1 MGLIEIVVLALI
13 QGFTE
18 FLPISSSGHLILP
31 SQLLGWQDQGQAFDI
46 AVHVGTLFAVLIYFR
61 KDVVQILSAWF
72 KSCAGKGHTAESKLG
87 WYIILATIPAGLVAG
102 LAKDFIETNT
112 RGAAVIATTTI
123 VFGLALWYA
132 DIKAKENKNI
142 FDIKWKAALLI
153 GIAQAVALI
162 PGTSRSGITITAGLL
177 LGLDKKS
184 AARFSFLMSIPVIG
198 GLGLVMII
206 KLILDNTAV
215 DWYALILG
223 TVLSF
228 VSAYTCIFLF
238 LKFIERMGMLP
249 FVIYRLILGFA
260 LFALIGL
267 GYISA

>member
-1 MGLIEIVVLALI
+1 MGLIEIIVLALI
-13 QGFTE
+13 QGLTE

-31 SQLLGWQDQGQAFDI
+31 SQLLGWEDQGQAFDI

-61 KDVVQILSAWF
+61 QDVIDILSAWF
-72 KSCAGKGHTAESKLG
+72 KSCVGKGHTQESKLG
-87 WYIILATIPAGLVAG
+87 WYIILATIPAGVVAG
-102 LAKDFIETNT
+102 IAKDFIEANT

-123 VFGLALWYA
+123 LFGLALWYA
-132 DIKAKENKNI
+132 DVKAKENKNI
-142 FDIKWKAALLI
+142 FDVKWRSALLI
-153 GIAQAVALI
+153 GLAQAVALI

-206 KLILDNTAV
+206 KLILDNVQV
-215 DWYALILG
+215 DWNALILG
-223 TVLSF
+223 TILSF
-228 VSAYTCIFLF
+228 ISAYTCIFLF

-249 FVIYRLILGFA
+249 FVIYRLILGVG

>member
-1 MGLIEIVVLALI
+1 MGLIEIIVLALI
-13 QGFTE
+13 QGLTE

-31 SQLLGWQDQGQAFDI
+31 SQLLGWDDQGQAFDI

-61 KDVVQILSAWF
+61 KDVAEILSAWF
-72 KSCAGKGHTAESKLG
+72 KSCAGKGHTQESKLG
-87 WYIILATIPAGLVAG
+87 WLIILATVPAGLFGAVAQ
-102 LAKDFIETNT
+102 DFIEANT

-123 VFGLALWYA
+123 IFGLALWYA
-132 DIKAKENKNI
+132 DVKAKENKSV
-142 FDIKWKAALLI
+142 FDITWKSALFI
-153 GIAQAVALI
+153 GIAQAVAMI

-198 GLGLVMII
+198 GMGLVMII

-215 DWYALILG
+215 DWHALILG
-223 TVLSF
+223 TILSF
-228 VSAYTCIFLF
+228 ASAYACIFLF

-249 FVIYRLILGFA
+249 FVIYRLILGLG
-260 LFALIGL
+260 LFVLIGL

>member
-1 MGLIEIVVLALI
+1 MGLIEIIVLALI
-13 QGFTE
+13 QGLTE

-31 SQLLGWQDQGQAFDI
+31 SQLLGWEDQGQAFDI

-61 KDVVQILSAWF
+61 KDVSEIVKAWA
-72 KSCAGKGHTAESKLG
+72 KSCTGKCHTKEGNLG
-87 WYIILATIPAGLVAG
+87 WFILLATIPAGLFAG
-102 LAKDFIETNT
+102 LAKDFIEANT

-123 VFGLALWYA
+123 LFGLALWYA
-132 DIKAKENKNI
+132 DAKAKENKHI
-142 FDIKWKAALLI
+142 FDITWKSALLI
-153 GIAQAVALI
+153 GIAQAIAMI
-162 PGTSRSGITITAGLL
+162 PGTSRSGATITAGLL
-177 LGLDKKS
+177 LGLDKQS

-198 GLGLVMII
+198 GLGLVMSIELALA
-206 KLILDNTAV
+206 KTAV
-215 DWYALILG
+215 DWHALILG

-228 VSAYTCIFLF
+228 ISAYACIFLF

-249 FVIYRLILGFA
+249 FVIYRLILGGG